1 MADRTPTEARDG
13 REVLL
18 ESKHLR
24 FVRSGTW
31 EYVERR
37 NVCGIVAIVPVTGNG
52 EFVLVEQYRIP
63 VDARVIEV
71 PAGLADVVDGRNEPL
86 EEAARR
92 ELREETGYHAPR
104 LQYLFT
110 GPPSAGLSSE
120 VVTFFLATNVQ
131 RVGAG
136 GGDAN
141 ENIQV
146 HTVPLATVDDWLDQ
160 QARSGKLIDPK
171 VYTGLYAIRRG
182 AWTDEHS
189 NGRREVVTP

>member
-1 MADRTPTEARDG
+1 
-13 REVLL
+13 
-18 ESKHLR
+18 
-24 FVRSGTW
+24 
-31 EYVERR
+31 
-37 NVCGIVAIVPVTGNG
+37 VAIVPVTGKG

-63 VDARVIEV
+63 VAAPVIEV

-92 ELREETGYHAPR
+92 ELLEETGYDAPR

-120 VVTFFLATNVQ
+120 VVTFYLATDVQ
-131 RVGAG
+131 RVEAG

-146 HTVPLATVDDWLDQ
+146 HTVPLAAVDDWLEQ
-160 QARSGKLIDPK
+160 QANSGKLIDPK
-171 VYTGLYAIRRG
+171 VYTGLYAVRRG
-182 AWTDEHS
+182 AWMPEAS
-189 NGRREVVTP
+189 IGKREVVTS

>member
-1 MADRTPTEARDG
+1 MADRLRTETRDG

-24 FVRSGTW
+24 FVRSRTW

-63 VDARVIEV
+63 VDAPVIEV
-71 PAGLADVVDGRNEPL
+71 PAGLADVVDGRDEPL

-92 ELREETGYHAPR
+92 ELREETGFHAPR
-104 LQYLFT
+104 LQYLFA

-160 QARSGKLIDPK
+160 QANSGKLIDPK

-182 AWTDEHS
+182 AWMHEDS
-189 NGRREVVTP
+189 SGKREEVTP

>member
-1 MADRTPTEARDG
+1 MTDRQPTTAPDERQ
-13 REVLL
+13 VLL

-24 FVRSGTW
+24 FVRRGTW

-37 NVCGIVAIVPVTGNG
+37 NVCGIVAIVPVTRAG
-52 EFVLVEQYRIP
+52 EIVLVEQYRIP

-71 PAGLADVVDGRNEPL
+71 PAGLADVVDGRDEPL
-86 EEAARR
+86 EDAARR
-92 ELREETGYHAPR
+92 ELLEETGYHAPQ

-120 VVTFFLATNVQ
+120 IVTFFYAPDVEQ
-131 RVGAG
+131 VGSG

-146 HTVPLATVDDWLDQ
+146 HTIPLATVDDWLQQ
-160 QARSGKLIDPK
+160 QAASGKLIDPK
-171 VYTGLYAIRRG
+171 IYTGLYAARR
-182 AWTDEHS
+182 
-189 NGRREVVTP
+189 RR